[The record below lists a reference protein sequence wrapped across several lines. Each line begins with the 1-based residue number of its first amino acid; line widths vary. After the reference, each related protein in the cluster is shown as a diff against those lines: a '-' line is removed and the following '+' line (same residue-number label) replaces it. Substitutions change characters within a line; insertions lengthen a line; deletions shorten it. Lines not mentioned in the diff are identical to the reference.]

1 MRSILVSSWGKPW
14 RTGGEFSWKKVE
26 YRLKETS
33 RTSRSSLPVLVEH
46 IKPERIV
53 IVVLDTVAEKICSN
67 YQKLCK
73 MVEERYLDFIQ
84 KELEILE
91 EVKVIVTPGVG
102 SFELKFKGEMMDFY
116 HYVFFELSRE
126 LIGLEKQCEVHLDI
140 THGLNFAPVLLH
152 EALENILGIL
162 AYTKNIKFSIYN
174 AEPFIPET
182 KEKSSLTI
190 HRIEYGDV
198 YPSLSPNR
206 LGGKGEA
213 RLLAV
218 REEHKK
224 DTEFCKKVSKA
235 AKVSNSKELNAFL
248 SGIVN
253 GLPLCL
259 YTFCP
264 NPQRLEKKLFLA
276 VKEWRKNV
284 EIRSGE
290 VERKVSFTPDFTNCV
305 KLWLAAKSFN
315 IERKEA
321 VVLEELEERM
331 RKIFGY
337 ERSKEALIS
346 HELAKIKEE
355 AEAKKKEL
363 NKWKLLR
370 TLFSGERISP
380 SFDRRNFLAHAGLE
394 YNVTELRYSGKLEL
408 RYRKNQRKE
417 LANHLEGLLH

>member
-1 MRSILVSSWGKPW
+1 MRSILVATWGKPW

-33 RTSRSSLPVLVEH
+33 KTSRSSLPTLVEH
-46 IKPERIV
+46 LKPEKIV
-53 IVVLDTVAEKICSN
+53 IVVLDTVAEKVCSD
-67 YQKLCK
+67 YQELCR
-73 MVEERYLDFIQ
+73 MIEERYRDFIQ

-91 EVKVIVTPGVG
+91 EVRVIVAPGVG
-102 SFELKFKGEMMDFY
+102 SFEVKFKGEMTDFY

-140 THGLNFAPVLLH
+140 THGLNFAPVLLRK
-152 EALENILGIL
+152 ALEQVLGIL
-162 AYTKNIKFSIYN
+162 AYTKNIKFYIYN
-174 AEPFIPET
+174 AEPFIPE
-182 KEKSSLTI
+182 KSEKSSLTI
-190 HRIEYGDV
+190 HCIEDGGV
-198 YPSLSPNR
+198 YPSLVPR
-206 LGGKGEA
+206 RVGEKGEA

-235 AKVSNSKELNAFL
+235 AKVSNHKELNAFL
-248 SGIVN
+248 SGVVN

-264 NPQRLEKKLFLA
+264 DSQRLEEELSSA
-276 VKEWRKNV
+276 VKQWRKNV
-284 EIRSGE
+284 EIRSKE

-305 KLWLAAKSFN
+305 ELWLAAKSFN

-321 VVLEELEERM
+321 VVLEELEEKM
-331 RKIFGY
+331 RKIFEY
-337 ERSKEALIS
+337 EGSKEALIS
-346 HELAKIKEE
+346 HELTEIKEK

-363 NKWKLLR
+363 NEWKLLG
-370 TLFSGERISP
+370 TLFSGEQISP

-394 YNVTELRYSGKLEL
+394 YNVTELRYLEKLEL
-408 RYRKNQRKE
+408 RYKEDQRE
-417 LANHLEGLLH
+417 EIANHLERLLH